1 MKTES
6 TKSTRNLLIILG
18 LAVFG
23 LGYLAWSLYAQ
34 VAALQKDNDDL
45 RPKLAKMEQR
55 AKDDAAEVEK
65 LRGQTP
71 HYLPG
76 VATTTNP
83 AEAANA
89 ARKRNLNPDEMATLI
104 KNPAMQSIIS
114 SQAGAVIQMEYKDL
128 MDKLKLSPEE
138 RDYMQKLLVAKQ
150 MDKMNIGMQYLNPSL
165 SPEDKAAIGQQFVQA
180 QQADDANV
188 HSFLNS
194 DSDFADYQAYSQ
206 QEPERL
212 QVGMM
217 ETSLANGSEAL
228 DPNTADALTNLM
240 STTRQSFPFTVDF
253 NNESN
258 FGNPALLTSANVNTF
273 LDEQSQYQAQVADKA
288 AQLLTP
294 AQLDAF
300 KQNQA
305 AMLQMTKQKM
315 NSILQMSGG
324 ANK

>member
-6 TKSTRNLLIILG
+6 TKSNRKLLIILS
-18 LAVFG
+18 LAACG
-23 LGYLAWSLYAQ
+23 LGFWAWTLHSQ
-34 VAALQKDNDDL
+34 VVALQAENDDL

-55 AKDDAAEVEK
+55 AKDDAAEVQK
-65 LRGQTP
+65 LRDETP
-71 HYLPG
+71 HYAPG
-76 VATTTNP
+76 VATTASATD
-83 AEAANA
+83 AANA
-89 ARKRNLNPDEMATLI
+89 ARKRNLNPDEMAALI

-114 SQAGAVIQMEYKDL
+114 SQQSAVIQMEYKDL

-150 MDKMNIGMQYLNPSL
+150 MDKMNIGMQYLNPAL

-188 HSFLNS
+188 HAFLNS

-212 QVGMM
+212 QVGMV
-217 ETSLANGSEAL
+217 ETSLANGSEPL
-228 DPNTADALTNLM
+228 DPSTADALTNLM

-258 FGNPALLTSANVNTF
+258 FANPALLTSANVNTF
-273 LDEQSQYQAQVADKA
+273 LDEQTQYQAQVADKA

-305 AMLQMTKQKM
+305 AMMQMTKQKM

>member
-23 LGYLAWSLYAQ
+23 LGYLAWSLYGQ

-83 AEAANA
+83 ADAANA
-89 ARKRNLNPDEMATLI
+89 ARKRNLNPDEMAALI

-165 SPEDKAAIGQQFVQA
+165 SPEDK
-180 QQADDANV
+180 
-188 HSFLNS
+188 
-194 DSDFADYQAYSQ
+194 ADYQAYSQ